1 MSLENCFYFV
11 PFLSNSDDF
20 ESDADDRITEEDGSG
35 GFPFELFDDV
45 EAGGRGGCGLDVVG
59 AGVAGKG
66 GFELV
71 GRGGW
76 DGVVLR
82 SSSGLSQR
90 TSLVRTFQ

>member
-1 MSLENCFYFV
+1 MSASV
-11 PFLSNSDDF
+11 DF
-20 ESDADDRITEEDGSG
+20 ESDFDGRITDADGSG
-35 GFPFELFDDV
+35 GFPFEPLDDV
-45 EAGGRGGCGLDVVG
+45 EAGGRGGCDVG

-76 DGVVLR
+76 EEVVLR